1 VNAAENRLPELAD
14 RRPRVFFARHGI
26 FFGNLRCCCLA
37 LAGVGV
43 CTWVSFTLGQGFA
56 FTGFLYL
63 VFVVLAAMYGGFQ
76 SATLVSVISAA
87 CLNYFFVPPIFSFAN
102 SPANWV
108 ALGAFEFTA
117 LVISRLSDRAH
128 RRTVEVERLYEEM
141 ERLYQTSRR
150 ILLLASSAEPGNL
163 IASSICETF
172 GLKAVQLFD
181 AVTTTMYSS
190 GECPADTDRQTRD
203 AYLLGSDAFDP
214 PTRSWFC
221 VLSFGGRPVG
231 GLALV
236 GTAMTKSTATA
247 LASLSAIAF
256 DRARVLQKE
265 FRAQAD
271 RQTEQLRASVLDA
284 LAHQF
289 KTPLAVART
298 ASSGLL
304 ALGGLSELQTGFV
317 TRIDQQARRLD
328 DLASQLLKAARLE
341 ATEFRPQR
349 KALLLS
355 TLAHAAV
362 RDIGSALDRERVRVA
377 VPSGETP
384 VFADHELIL
393 TSITQ
398 LIDNA
403 VKYSDPGSPIDVG
416 IAIKEGRVVLSVR
429 SKGLVVA
436 RADRERIFERFYRAI
451 DTRHSPSGTGL
462 GLSIVKK
469 IVEAHQGNV
478 WASGEEGYGTTVS
491 ISLPTV
497 PAPVHEYAFA

>member
-1 VNAAENRLPELAD
+1 VESRLPELAS
-14 RRPRVFFARHGI
+14 RWPREVFARHGI
-26 FFGNLRCCCLA
+26 FFGNLRCCCLT

-43 CTWVSFTLGQGFA
+43 CTWVSFALGQGFA

-63 VFVVLAAMYGGFQ
+63 VFVVLAAMYGGFG
-76 SATLVSVISAA
+76 SATLVSILSAA

-128 RRTVEVERLYEEM
+128 RRTVEVEGLYEEM
-141 ERLYQTSRR
+141 ERLYKTSRT
-150 ILLLASSAEPGNL
+150 ILLLASSEEPGSL
-163 IASSICETF
+163 IASSIRETF

-181 AVTTTMYSS
+181 AARATMYSS
-190 GECPADTDRQTRD
+190 GECPADTDCQTRN
-203 AYLLGSDAFDP
+203 AYLLGSDTFDP
-214 PTRSWFC
+214 ATRSWYC

-231 GLALV
+231 GLSLV
-236 GTAMTKSTATA
+236 GTGVTKATATA
-247 LASLSAIAF
+247 LASLSAIAL
-256 DRARVLQKE
+256 DRAQVLQKE
-265 FRAQAD
+265 FRARAD
-271 RQTEQLRASVLDA
+271 KQTEQLRASVLDA

-289 KTPLAVART
+289 KTPLAVARI

-304 ALGGLSELQTGFV
+304 ALGGLTELQTEFV
-317 TRIDQQARRLD
+317 TSIDQQARRLEHI
-328 DLASQLLKAARLE
+328 ASQLLKAARLE
-341 ATEFRPQR
+341 ATEFKPRR
-349 KALLLS
+349 KALLFS

-362 RDIGSALDRERVRVA
+362 RDLESTLDRERVRVA
-377 VPSGETP
+377 APSVEIP

-403 VKYSDPGSPIDVG
+403 VKYSDPGSPIEVE
-416 IAIKEGRVVLSVR
+416 IAGKEGRVVLSVR

-436 RADRERIFERFYRAI
+436 RADRERIFERFYRAL

-469 IVEAHQGNV
+469 IAEAHQGNA

-491 ISLPTV
+491 ISLPSV
-497 PAPVHEYAFA
+497 PVRVDEYAFA